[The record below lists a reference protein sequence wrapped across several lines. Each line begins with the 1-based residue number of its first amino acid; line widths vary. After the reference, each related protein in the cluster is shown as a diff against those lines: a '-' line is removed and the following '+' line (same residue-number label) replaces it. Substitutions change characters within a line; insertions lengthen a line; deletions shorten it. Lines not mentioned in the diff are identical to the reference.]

1 MIRALTSFST
11 RHAWKVVLVWA
22 IVCGAMTVLGPGLMS
37 RASDAQTGD
46 FLPGKYDSAAA
57 LRIAEDDFGQAS
69 DTTTVTMLVARTD
82 GAPLAD
88 ADRARLADIAGDLG
102 RLRVEVQP
110 SEPLVKD
117 RSQTPH
123 VAVGPGAPDGS
134 FQLVTADLRGGPSD
148 TAVQDVYKKFR
159 DDAERQFGSAGLR
172 TGFTGPIADAVDTDE
187 ANETATMVAGI
198 LTFGLIVLLNV
209 LAFRSVLAAFVPL
222 LAVTLV
228 GAAATGAVAG
238 VALLFGIRLDASVPS
253 LIGVVLLGIGVDYFL
268 FQMFRFR
275 EQLRNHPDQ
284 NKRTAAAIT
293 AGKVGAAVTCA
304 ALTIVAAFAT
314 LGIAT
319 FGQFRVLGPAIAVS
333 VLVMLAA
340 SLTLMPALLAVCGRG
355 LFWPAKAWKK
365 ERTGGWSGRW
375 ADRVAARP
383 VRHAL
388 GALVVLG
395 VLTAGAVGVKMN
407 YNVGEPRSDTAAAR
421 TSAEISRA
429 LPAGASDPHT
439 VFVRADGGALDGRAV
454 DRLAS
459 VVGAVPGVG
468 QVGAVTYTPDRGA
481 ARFDVFLATA
491 SETQEARDLVS
502 GPLRAALHDAAPQGA
517 EAHVLGTAAI
527 FADVSEAVDH
537 DLKIV
542 FPVAAVLIALILF
555 LLLRSVLAPLVL
567 MLAVGLG
574 FTATLGAAALAF
586 QHGAGR
592 PGVAFTLPLVLFLF
606 VVALGTDYNI
616 LISDRLREEMAKPV
630 PARVAVREALRHT
643 APAIATAGLVLAG
656 SFASLAVNP
665 DTAMQ
670 EVGFSTGLGIV
681 VSSLVLSLT
690 LVPALAALLGRGMW
704 WPRKAGRGEVPVAR
718 KPVSPVGV
726 TSASGNHRGA

>member
-11 RHAWKVVLVWA
+11 RHAWKVVVLWV

-46 FLPGKYDSAAA
+46 FLPSTYDSAAA

-82 GAPLAD
+82 GAKLAD
-88 ADRARLADIAGDLG
+88 GDRARLADIAGRLG
-102 RLRVEVQP
+102 QARVEVSP

-134 FQLVTADLRGGPSD
+134 FQLVTADLRGGPGD

-159 DDAERQFGSAGLR
+159 DSAEREFGAAGLR

-187 ANETATMVAGI
+187 ANKTATMVAGI

-209 LAFRSVLAAFVPL
+209 LAFRSVLAAIVPL

-228 GAAATGAVAG
+228 GGAATGAVAG
-238 VALLFGIRLDASVPS
+238 MALLFGIQLDASVPS

-275 EQLRNHPDQ
+275 EHLRNHPDQ
-284 NKRTAAAIT
+284 DKRTAAAIT

-365 ERTGGWSGRW
+365 EPAEGGWSGRW
-375 ADRVAARP
+375 ATRVAARP
-383 VRHAL
+383 ARHAL
-388 GALVVLG
+388 GALLLLG
-395 VLTAGAVGVKMN
+395 LLTAGAVGVRMN
-407 YNVGEPRSDTAAAR
+407 YNVGEPRSDTGAAQTA
-421 TSAEISRA
+421 AEISSA

-439 VFVRADGGALDGRAV
+439 VYVRAGEGAALDGRAV

-468 QVGAVTYTPDRGA
+468 QVGAVSYTPDRGA
-481 ARFDVFLATA
+481 ARFDVFLVTA
-491 SETQEARDLVS
+491 SETQEARDLIS
-502 GPLRAALHDAAPQGA
+502 GPVRGALRDAAPPGA
-517 EAHVLGTAAI
+517 EAHVTGTAAI

-542 FPVAAVLIALILF
+542 FPVAAVLIAVILF
-555 LLLRSVLAPLVL
+555 LLLRSLLAPLVL

-574 FTATLGAAALAF
+574 FTATLGAAAFAF
-586 QHGAGR
+586 QHVAGR

-681 VSSLVLSLT
+681 LSSLVLSLT
-690 LVPALAALLGRGMW
+690 LVPALAAVLGRGMW
-704 WPRKAGRGEVPVAR
+704 WPRRVRNREKQEERVYRLPET
-718 KPVSPVGV
+718 
-726 TSASGNHRGA
+726 TSMR